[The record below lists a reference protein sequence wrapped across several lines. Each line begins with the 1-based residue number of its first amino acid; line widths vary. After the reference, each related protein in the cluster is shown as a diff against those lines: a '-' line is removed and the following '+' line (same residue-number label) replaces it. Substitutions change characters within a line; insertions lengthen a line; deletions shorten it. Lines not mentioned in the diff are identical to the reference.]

1 MLEYYN
7 KLSFKVLHDEKNKVL
22 SMMADIVKNKIG
34 NKYSAIALRNQSHIL
49 YLIYKA
55 IYDKSKLN

>member
-7 KLSFKVLHDEKNKVL
+7 KLSFKALHDEKTKVL
-22 SMMADIVKNKIG
+22 SMMADIAKNKIG
-34 NKYSAIALRNQSHIL
+34 NKYNAIALRNQSHIL